1 MNDDEPEEYDVVV
14 DTLQERIDHMMKMT
28 ESNMRTNSLNIM
40 DQIRLSQIDQLEEA
54 IELWKNRK

>member
-1 MNDDEPEEYDVVV
+1 MNDDEPEYDVVV

-28 ESNMRTNSLNIM
+28 EANMRTNSFNIM

>member
-1 MNDDEPEEYDVVV
+1 MNDDDEPEYDVVV
-14 DTLQERIDHMMKMT
+14 DTLQKRIDHMMKMT
-28 ESNMRTNSLNIM
+28 EANMRTNSFNIM